1 MKEISFETPNLTKE
15 VIKEEGQTLHQVW
28 LIFLSVASVFL
39 LGIGLVFYVGF
50 MTIQDHQRMYRE
62 ISANNHL
69 IDILSSVKDAETGQR
84 GYLLTNDEAYLEP
97 YNATLSKIQSQIG
110 AFQRYVEGNEIF
122 IPALEHFI
130 ELVNQKIKELDLTI
144 ELNRTKGPK
153 AALNIVR
160 SNQGKQVMDQI
171 RAEIR
176 GIENQQQKKMAAMD
190 RRIHLMEKLRT
201 GAFIVFGLINL
212 FFLGWA
218 SQRIRVIMRQREKIS
233 RQVDK
238 QRELLVTTLS
248 SIGDGVI
255 ITDER
260 GNVAFINSEAE
271 RLTGWSSAQA
281 AGQALPIVFRIVNE
295 ETRHIVENP
304 VEKVLRSG
312 ATVGLAN
319 HTILIKRDGSEIP
332 IDDSAAP
339 IRLSNGQIFGV
350 VLIFRDFTDHKNAE
364 HSLKQLNRELNDLT
378 AHLEKRVEER
388 TKQLEEQAGLLRQLA
403 VELTEVEEEER
414 KRLAQLLHDHL
425 QQLLIAIK
433 IRLELMRK
441 SENLD
446 KTAVAEMSSF
456 VEEAYQSSRTLTA
469 ELRPPVL
476 YESGLGAALRFLA
489 RKFEKDQKLKI
500 HLSIFA
506 DAEPVSDIFKVMI
519 YQSVQEALLNIV
531 KYAGITECS
540 LVMEKVEEKRIHII
554 VSDKGKGFDP
564 KIIGLKGAG
573 GFGLFS
579 IRERIKALGGECKII
594 SAVGEGTSLEMILP
608 AETKILEPQA
618 VEISQSPILL
628 NKDKERISVLVADD
642 HKIVRQSLARAL
654 SLESFI
660 DEVFEASNGKEA
672 VRMVQERRPNVVIMD
687 FNMPEMNGLEAT
699 RILHKQYPH
708 IKIIG
713 LSVQAEEEMI
723 QMMREA
729 GAVRFFNKNEDM
741 EVLMKTLKSL
751 L

>member
-1 MKEISFETPNLTKE
+1 
-15 VIKEEGQTLHQVW
+15 
-28 LIFLSVASVFL
+28 
-39 LGIGLVFYVGF
+39 
-50 MTIQDHQRMYRE
+50 
-62 ISANNHL
+62 
-69 IDILSSVKDAETGQR
+69 
-84 GYLLTNDEAYLEP
+84 
-97 YNATLSKIQSQIG
+97 
-110 AFQRYVEGNEIF
+110 
-122 IPALEHFI
+122 
-130 ELVNQKIKELDLTI
+130 
-144 ELNRTKGPK
+144 
-153 AALNIVR
+153 
-160 SNQGKQVMDQI
+160 
-171 RAEIR
+171 
-176 GIENQQQKKMAAMD
+176 
-190 RRIHLMEKLRT
+190 
-201 GAFIVFGLINL
+201 
-212 FFLGWA
+212 
-218 SQRIRVIMRQREKIS
+218 
-233 RQVDK
+233 
-238 QRELLVTTLS
+238 
-248 SIGDGVI
+248 
-255 ITDER
+255 
-260 GNVAFINSEAE
+260 FINSEAE